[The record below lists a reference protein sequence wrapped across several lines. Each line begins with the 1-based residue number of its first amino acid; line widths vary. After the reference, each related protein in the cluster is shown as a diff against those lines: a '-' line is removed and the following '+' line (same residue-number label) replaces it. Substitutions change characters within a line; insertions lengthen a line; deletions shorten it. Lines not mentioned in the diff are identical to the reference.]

1 MIILQGKDI
10 TKSFGIEKVLDNVS
24 FIINEGEKVGLVGPN
39 GAGKTTLF
47 RCLTGEE
54 PADGGEITLGNKY
67 TMGYLEQIPRYEMGT
82 TLMDCVLDSFVDIF
96 SMRDELR
103 RLEKEMGEK
112 SGDELEKLLE
122 RYSLLTHKYEEA
134 GGFSCEATARKV
146 IKGLGFSDADLT
158 RDVNTFSGGEK
169 TRAGL
174 ARLLVREPHLLL
186 LDEPTNHLDL
196 EALEWLESF
205 LKNYRGA
212 VLLISHDRYFLDEN
226 VTRVLELENKQL
238 NSFPGNYS
246 KYLVLKKE
254 QELAQARAYEKQQ
267 QEIEKIEAYILKY
280 KAGIKSKQARGRASQ
295 LARPEQLK
303 RYRNKH
309 YKAQSRDVL
318 GTGDIVYRY
327 KITHGLPGTRTF
339 EDLNFTI
346 YKGKKLL

>member
-1 MIILQGKDI
+1 MRVKRWAIL
-10 TKSFGIEKVLDNVS
+10 
-24 FIINEGEKVGLVGPN
+24 N

-47 RCLTGEE
+47 PCLTGEE

-205 LKNYRGA
+205 
-212 VLLISHDRYFLDEN
+212 
-226 VTRVLELENKQL
+226 
-238 NSFPGNYS
+238 
-246 KYLVLKKE
+246 
-254 QELAQARAYEKQQ
+254 
-267 QEIEKIEAYILKY
+267 
-280 KAGIKSKQARGRASQ
+280 
-295 LARPEQLK
+295 
-303 RYRNKH
+303 
-309 YKAQSRDVL
+309 
-318 GTGDIVYRY
+318 
-327 KITHGLPGTRTF
+327 
-339 EDLNFTI
+339 
-346 YKGKKLL
+346 